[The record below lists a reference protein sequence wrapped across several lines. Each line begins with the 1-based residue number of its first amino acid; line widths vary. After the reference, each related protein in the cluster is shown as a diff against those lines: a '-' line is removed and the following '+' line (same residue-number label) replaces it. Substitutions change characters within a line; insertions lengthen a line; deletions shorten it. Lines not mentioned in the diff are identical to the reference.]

1 MKRLLTTTRFKRDLK
16 RARKRG
22 RPLDRLEDILTALL
36 EARPLPDRCRPHR
49 LSGDWDGGW
58 ECHVAPDWL
67 LIWEEDD
74 ETVVLVRTGSH
85 ADLFDP

>member
-1 MKRLLTTTRFKRDLK
+1 MKHLLTTTRFKRDMK

-22 RPLDRLEDILTALL
+22 QPMDRLETVLKALV
-36 EARPLPDRCRPHR
+36 EDRPLPERCRPHR
-49 LSGDWDGGW
+49 LSGAWSDAW

-74 ETVVLVRTGSH
+74 ESIVLIRTGSH
-85 ADLFDP
+85 ADLFES